1 MKSSQFARAATKML
15 QGLVALLLVAALA
28 SPEAFSF
35 AGSERDSRLE
45 NLSGRVGSSASF
57 RISGRLRGLYP
68 GKRKIMT
75 IKVKNPNRFPIVVK
89 EMRVAVKRS
98 TKPGCGPEWIKARK
112 RFLISLLV
120 PARARAFAS
129 LPVKLRAKAPG
140 ACKGARWRLRF
151 RGGAVRKR

>member
-1 MKSSQFARAATKML
+1 MKSSQFTRTATKTL
-15 QGLVALLLVAALA
+15 QGLVALLLIAALA

-35 AGSERDSRLE
+35 AQAHRDRLA
-45 NLSGRVGSSASF
+45 NLSGTVGSSAAF
-57 RISGRLRGLYP
+57 RITGKLRDLYP

-75 IKVKNPNRFPIVVK
+75 IKVNNPNRFPIVVK
-89 EMRVAVKRS
+89 EMRVVVKRS
-98 TKPGCGPEWIKARK
+98 NKPGCGPKWIKARN
-112 RFLISLLV
+112 RFRISLLV

-129 LPVKLRAKAPG
+129 LPVMMRLAAPE

>member
-1 MKSSQFARAATKML
+1 VKSSQFTRTATKTL
-15 QGLVALLLVAALA
+15 QGLVALLLIAALA

-35 AGSERDSRLE
+35 SQAHRDRLE
-45 NLSGRVGSSASF
+45 NLSGTVGSSAAF
-57 RISGRLRGLYP
+57 QITGKLRGLYP

-75 IKVKNPNRFPIVVK
+75 IKIKNPNNFPIVVK
-89 EMRVAVKRS
+89 EMRVEVKRS
-98 TKPGCGPEWIKARK
+98 NKPGCGPKWIKARK

-129 LPVKLRAKAPG
+129 LPVTMKRTAPD

>member
-1 MKSSQFARAATKML
+1 
-15 QGLVALLLVAALA
+15 
-28 SPEAFSF
+28 
-35 AGSERDSRLE
+35 
-45 NLSGRVGSSASF
+45 
-57 RISGRLRGLYP
+57 
-68 GKRKIMT
+68 MT
-75 IKVKNPNRFPIVVK
+75 IKITNPNNFPIVVK

-98 TKPGCGPEWIKARK
+98 NKPGCGPEWIKARK

-129 LPVKLRAKAPG
+129 LPVTMKRTAPD